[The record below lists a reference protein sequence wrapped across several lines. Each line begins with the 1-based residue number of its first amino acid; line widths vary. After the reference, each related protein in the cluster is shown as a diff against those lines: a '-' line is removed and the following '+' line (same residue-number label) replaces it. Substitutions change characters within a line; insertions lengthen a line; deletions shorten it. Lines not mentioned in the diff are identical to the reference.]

1 MSSPTTTPA
10 TAVASEILSPET
22 GGFSGK
28 PHSHGAVPLPGDSR
42 GSRFRSFELADFDV
56 PTGREEDWR
65 FTPLHRLRHLH
76 EDDGADGVENSAVTV
91 EVDPAPEVEVQ
102 TLARGDARLGLAGV
116 PADRVAAR
124 AWSSFEKATVLTVP
138 RDTVAS
144 TPTVVTL
151 RGDGVDK
158 GSAFGH
164 LLVDVQPFGE
174 ALVVLD
180 HVGSAT
186 FADNVEFLV
195 GDGAKLTVVVID
207 DWDDDAVHAAQ
218 HSVTVGRDARFKSI
232 VVSFGGDLVR
242 VATEARFAGT
252 GGDIEMLGVYF
263 ADAGQHLE
271 HRLFVDHAMPH
282 CRSNVVYKGALQG
295 EEAHTVWI
303 GDVLIRAEAEGTETY
318 ELNRN
323 LVLTDGARADSV
335 PNLEIETG
343 EIVGAGHASATGRF
357 DDEQLF
363 YLQARG
369 ITEHEARRLVVR
381 GFFADIVQRIGVP
394 EVQEHLMQAIDD
406 ELSLSIGAAPEVVQA

>member
-1 MSSPTTTPA
+1 LSS
-10 TAVASEILSPET
+10 VASEILSPET
-22 GGFSGK
+22 GGFSGT
-28 PHSHGAVPLPGDSR
+28 PHSHGAVPVPGDSR
-42 GSRFRSFELADFDV
+42 GERHRSFELSDFDV

-76 EDDGADGVENSAVTV
+76 EDDGDVGVENSAVSV
-91 EVDPAPEVEVQ
+91 QVDPAPEVEVQ
-102 TLARGDARLGLAGV
+102 TLARGDTRLGQAGV

-144 TPTVVTL
+144 APTVVTL

-164 LLVDVQPFGE
+164 LLIDVQPFGE

-271 HRLFVDHAMPH
+271 HRMFIDHAVPH

-295 EEAHTVWI
+295 EDAHTVWI
-303 GDVLIRAEAEGTETY
+303 GDVLIRAEAEGTDTY

-357 DDEQLF
+357 DDEALF
-363 YLQARG
+363 YLQSRG
-369 ITEHEARRLVVR
+369 IPADEARRLVVR
-381 GFFADIVQRIGVP
+381 GFFADVINQIGIPDVQDRLIGRV
-394 EVQEHLMQAIDD
+394 EA
-406 ELSLSIGAAPEVVQA
+406 ELEGAVH

>member
-1 MSSPTTTPA
+1 LTVPA
-10 TAVASEILSPET
+10 TSAASEILSPET

-28 PHSHGAVPLPGDSR
+28 PHSHGAVPVPGDSR
-42 GSRFRSFELADFDV
+42 GERHRSFELADFDV
-56 PTGREEDWR
+56 PNGREEEWR

-76 EDDGADGVENSAVTV
+76 EDDTPGEGNVSVQ
-91 EVDPAPEVEVQ
+91 VDPAPEVEVE
-102 TLARGDARLGLAGV
+102 TLARGDARLGRAGV

-138 RDTVAS
+138 RDTAAS
-144 TPTVVTL
+144 APTVVTL
-151 RGDGVDK
+151 RGDG
-158 GSAFGH
+158 GTGAAFGH

-186 FADNVEFLV
+186 YADNVEFLV
-195 GDGAKLTVVVID
+195 GDGARLTVVVID

-242 VATEARFAGT
+242 VATEARFAAT

-271 HRLFVDHAMPH
+271 HRLFVDHAVPH

-295 EEAHTVWI
+295 DEAHTVWI
-303 GDVLIRAEAEGTETY
+303 GDVLIRAEAEGTQTY

-357 DDEQLF
+357 DDEALF
-363 YLQARG
+363 YLQSRG
-369 ITEHEARRLVVR
+369 IPADEARRLVVR
-381 GFFADIVQRIGVP
+381 GFFADVINQIGIPDVQQRLITRV
-394 EVQEHLMQAIDD
+394 EA
-406 ELSLSIGAAPEVVQA
+406 ELEGAVH

>member
-1 MSSPTTTPA
+1 LSS
-10 TAVASEILSPET
+10 VASEIISPET
-22 GGFSGK
+22 GGFSGT
-28 PHSHGAVPLPGDSR
+28 PHSHGAVPVPGDSR
-42 GSRFRSFELADFDV
+42 GERHRSFELSDFDV

-76 EDDGADGVENSAVTV
+76 EDDGDVGVENSAVSV
-91 EVDPAPEVEVQ
+91 QVDPAPEVEVQ
-102 TLARGDARLGLAGV
+102 TLARGDSRLGQAGV

-144 TPTVVTL
+144 APTVVTL

-271 HRLFVDHAMPH
+271 HRLFVDHAVSH
-282 CRSNVVYKGALQG
+282 CRSRVTYKGALQG

-303 GDVLIRAEAEGTETY
+303 GDVLIRAEAEGTDTY

-357 DDEQLF
+357 DDEALF
-363 YLQARG
+363 YLQSRG
-369 ITEHEARRLVVR
+369 IPADEARRLVVR
-381 GFFADIVQRIGVP
+381 GFFADVINQIGIPDVQDRLIGRV
-394 EVQEHLMQAIDD
+394 EA
-406 ELSLSIGAAPEVVQA
+406 ELEGAVH

>member
-1 MSSPTTTPA
+1 LSS
-10 TAVASEILSPET
+10 VASEILSPET

-28 PHSHGAVPLPGDSR
+28 PHSHGATPVPGDSR
-42 GSRFRSFELADFDV
+42 GERHRSFELADFDV

-65 FTPLHRLRHLH
+65 FTPLQRLRHLH
-76 EDDGADGVENSAVTV
+76 EDDTAGDGSVTV

-102 TLARGDARLGLAGV
+102 TLARGDARLGQAGV

-138 RDTVAS
+138 RDTVAR

-271 HRLFVDHAMPH
+271 HRLFVDHAVPH

-357 DDEQLF
+357 DDEALF
-363 YLQARG
+363 YLQSRG
-369 ITEHEARRLVVR
+369 IPADEARRLVVR
-381 GFFADIVQRIGVP
+381 GFFADVINQIGIPDVQDRLIARV
-394 EVQEHLMQAIDD
+394 EA
-406 ELSLSIGAAPEVVQA
+406 ELEGAVH

>member
-1 MSSPTTTPA
+1 MT
-10 TAVASEILSPET
+10 VASEILSPET

-28 PHSHGAVPLPGDSR
+28 PHSHGATPVPGDSR
-42 GSRFRSFELADFDV
+42 GERHRSFELADFDV

-76 EDDGADGVENSAVTV
+76 EDDGAVGVENSAVTV
-91 EVDPAPEVEVQ
+91 EVDAAPEVEVQ

-151 RGDGVDK
+151 RGDGVYK

-271 HRLFVDHAMPH
+271 HRLFVDHAVPH

-357 DDEQLF
+357 DDEALF
-363 YLQARG
+363 YLQSRG
-369 ITEHEARRLVVR
+369 IPADEARRLVVR
-381 GFFADIVQRIGVP
+381 GFFADVINQIGIPDVQDRLIARV
-394 EVQEHLMQAIDD
+394 EA
-406 ELSLSIGAAPEVVQA
+406 ELEGAVH

>member
-1 MSSPTTTPA
+1 LSS
-10 TAVASEILSPET
+10 VASEILSPET

-28 PHSHGAVPLPGDSR
+28 PHSHGAVPVPGDSR
-42 GSRFRSFELADFDV
+42 GERHRSFELSDFDV

-76 EDDGADGVENSAVTV
+76 EDDGDVGVENSAVSV
-91 EVDPAPEVEVQ
+91 QVDPAPEVEVQ
-102 TLARGDARLGLAGV
+102 TLARGDTRLGQAGV

-144 TPTVVTL
+144 APTVVTL

-207 DWDDDAVHAAQ
+207 DWDDDAVHATQ

-271 HRLFVDHAMPH
+271 HRMFIDHAVPH

-295 EEAHTVWI
+295 EDAHTVWI
-303 GDVLIRAEAEGTETY
+303 GDVLIRAEAEGTDTY

-357 DDEQLF
+357 DDEALF
-363 YLQARG
+363 YLQSRG
-369 ITEHEARRLVVR
+369 IPADEARRLVVR
-381 GFFADIVQRIGVP
+381 GFFADVINQIGIPDVQDRLIARV
-394 EVQEHLMQAIDD
+394 EA
-406 ELSLSIGAAPEVVQA
+406 ELEGAVH

>member
-1 MSSPTTTPA
+1 LSS
-10 TAVASEILSPET
+10 VASEILSPET
-22 GGFSGK
+22 GGFSGT
-28 PHSHGAVPLPGDSR
+28 PHSHGAVPVPGDSR
-42 GSRFRSFELADFDV
+42 GERHRSFELSDFDV

-76 EDDGADGVENSAVTV
+76 EDDGDVGVENSAVSV
-91 EVDPAPEVEVQ
+91 QVDPAPEVEVQ
-102 TLARGDARLGLAGV
+102 TLARGDTRLGQAGV

-144 TPTVVTL
+144 APTVVTL

-207 DWDDDAVHAAQ
+207 DWDDDAVHATQ

-271 HRLFVDHAMPH
+271 HRMFVDHAMPH

-295 EEAHTVWI
+295 EDAHTVWI
-303 GDVLIRAEAEGTETY
+303 GDVLIRAEAEGTDTY

-357 DDEQLF
+357 DDEALF
-363 YLQARG
+363 YLQSRG
-369 ITEHEARRLVVR
+369 IPADEARRLVVR
-381 GFFADIVQRIGVP
+381 GFFADVINQIGIPDVQYRLIARV
-394 EVQEHLMQAIDD
+394 EA
-406 ELSLSIGAAPEVVQA
+406 ELEGAVH